1 MIPSILPTYNRA
13 PFSFVSGTGS
23 WLTSDDGRR
32 FLDLGAGIAVNSLG
46 HAHPKLVAAL
56 PAQAGQF
63 FPPSNLYPIPAQH
76 ILSDQLVAL
85 TFASTVFFT
94 NSVPDSCELPLQ
106 MARQFFFYKV

>member
-13 PFSFVSGTGS
+13 PFSFVSGSGS

-56 PAQAGQF
+56 TADIVGIMAAVAIC
-63 FPPSNLYPIPAQH
+63 SLLYG
-76 ILSDQLVAL
+76 AL
-85 TFASTVFFT
+85 
-94 NSVPDSCELPLQ
+94 
-106 MARQFFFYKV
+106 

>member
-56 PAQAGQF
+56 TAQARRAAKAAG
-63 FPPSNLYPIPAQH
+63 LKAA
-76 ILSDQLVAL
+76 D
-85 TFASTVFFT
+85 
-94 NSVPDSCELPLQ
+94 VPR
-106 MARQFFFYKV
+106 AITKVRRAK